1 MHYETHL
8 KNHGLRHDPFKA
20 LVVPR
25 PIGWVATVSRE
36 GVRNLAP
43 YSFFN
48 MVSDQPPMVII
59 SSEVGKD
66 SITNILETGE
76 FTCSLVTKAL
86 HAQMNMTSAKVDAA
100 VDEFELAGLAAA
112 PSAYVKPPRVA
123 ESPAALECRLWK
135 AVSLPPPD
143 GQTESH
149 YTVLFGRVV
158 GVYIDDAVIRDGRVD
173 MAAIEPVARLGY
185 MDYTVVN
192 AASIFS
198 ANRPDVAADGR
209 TAVIESKPW
218 DGQYR

>member
-1 MHYETHL
+1 MHYDTAL
-8 KNHGLRHDPFKA
+8 KNHGLRHDPLKA

-48 MVSDQPPMVII
+48 IVSDQPPMVII

-76 FTCSLVTKAL
+76 FTCSVVTQAL
-86 HAQMNMTSAKVDAA
+86 HGQMNMTSAKVHAD

-112 PSAYVKPPRVA
+112 PSVFVKPPRVA

-143 GQTESH
+143 GHAESH

-173 MAAIEPVARLGY
+173 TAAIAPVARLGY
-185 MDYTVVN
+185 MDYTVVT
-192 AASIFS
+192 AASMFS

>member
-1 MHYETHL
+1 MHYDTAL
-8 KNHGLRHDPFKA
+8 KNHGFRHDPLKA

-25 PIGWVATVSRE
+25 PIAWVATVSCD

-43 YSFFN
+43 YRFFN
-48 MVSDQPPMVII
+48 IVSDQPPMVII

-76 FTCSLVTKAL
+76 FTCSLVTRSL
-86 HAQMNMTSAKVDAA
+86 HAQMNMTSAKVDAS
-100 VDEFELAGLAAA
+100 VDEFALAGVTAA
-112 PSAYVKPPRVA
+112 PSAFVKAPRVA
-123 ESPAALECRLWK
+123 ESPAALECRLWQT
-135 AVSLPPPD
+135 VSLPPPD
-143 GQTESH
+143 GHADSH
-149 YTVLFGRVV
+149 YTVLFARVV

-173 MAAIEPVARLGY
+173 TAAIEPVARLGY

-198 ANRPDVAADGR
+198 ANRPNVAADGR
-209 TAVIESKPW
+209 TAVIESTPW